1 MKSFIIILS
10 TFILSI
16 NLYGQTKRIPQR
28 IFNYSLSYGPRG
40 NSSYYSLGYEFS
52 SNRTNANIGLGYG
65 KCMAELNLFN
75 PNAISINGKPDE
87 MYVGLNYVY
96 RNKDYRWMILVSGVG
111 YSINGNNQLL
121 FKAGANLQVSYPLYL
136 SVTFYQTD
144 KPQLMIGGRLFIF

>member
-28 IFNYSLSYGPRG
+28 IFNYSLYYGPRG

-96 RNKDYRWMILVSGVG
+96 RNKDYRWMILVGGVG
-111 YSINGNNQLL
+111 YSINGANQLL
-121 FKAGANLQVSYPLYL
+121 FKAGANLQISYPFYL
-136 SVTFYQTD
+136 SVTVYQTNR
-144 KPQLMIGGRLFIF
+144 PQLMIGGRLFIF